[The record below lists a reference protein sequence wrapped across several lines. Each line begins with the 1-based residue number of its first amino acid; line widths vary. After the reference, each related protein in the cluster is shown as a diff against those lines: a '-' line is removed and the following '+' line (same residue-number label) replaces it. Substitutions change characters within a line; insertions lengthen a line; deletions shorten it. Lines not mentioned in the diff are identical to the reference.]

1 MKHTER
7 RVDDVVIVDLDGKL
21 TLGSGDVQLRQ
32 IMADLME
39 RKETKILLNLEKVS
53 YMDSAGTGELV
64 AAYTT
69 SNNNGASLK
78 LLNLTAKVRDLLMFT
93 QLISV
98 FEDYSDVAEAVHSFN
113 E

>member
-1 MKHTER
+1 MKHSER

-32 IMADLME
+32 IMSDLME
-39 RKETKILLNLEKVS
+39 RKETKILLNLEKVT

>member
-1 MKHTER
+1 MKDSER
-7 RVDDVVIVDLDGKL
+7 RVDDVVIVDLAGKL

-32 IMADLME
+32 FMSDLIA
-39 RKETKILLNLEKVS
+39 RKETKILLNLAKVS
-53 YMDSAGTGELV
+53 YMDSTGTGELV

-78 LLNLTAKVRDLLMFT
+78 LLNLTAKVRDLLVFT

-98 FEDYSDVAEAVHSFN
+98 FEDFSDVAEAVHSFN